1 MKIWQFK
8 IVDGYYAF
16 ICPKK
21 KQNNILSIDEKK
33 ISVNKDKIGKNELF
47 ELIDVLEE

>member
-1 MKIWQFK
+1 MLLFVQ
-8 IVDGYYAF
+8 
-16 ICPKK
+16 KK

-33 ISVNKDKIGKNELF
+33 ISVNKNEIGKNELF